1 MRVIARVGENAV
13 SALETIRKAVEG
25 MKGRTRSWEKRT
37 DRAME
42 ALSLISARVG
52 FMKSIL
58 DCL

>member
-1 MRVIARVGENAV
+1 VIARVGENAI
-13 SALETIRKAVEG
+13 SALETIRKAIEG
-25 MKGRTRSWEKRT
+25 MKVGTRSWERRT

-42 ALSLISARVG
+42 ALSLISAGVG